1 MPRRAA
7 RRMVG
12 RAALAM
18 TLKKQRTKEN
28 LAQMLRQS
36 KNTGLGHLSELMEA
50 RVYACVCA
58 VCNLC
63 ATLLVLSLSNIPEF
77 IFLCA

>member
-1 MPRRAA
+1 MSIPGVVTAQTNTVRRQQPSAMPRRAA

-18 TLKKQRTKEN
+18 TLRKQRTKEH

-58 VCNLC
+58 
-63 ATLLVLSLSNIPEF
+63 
-77 IFLCA
+77 